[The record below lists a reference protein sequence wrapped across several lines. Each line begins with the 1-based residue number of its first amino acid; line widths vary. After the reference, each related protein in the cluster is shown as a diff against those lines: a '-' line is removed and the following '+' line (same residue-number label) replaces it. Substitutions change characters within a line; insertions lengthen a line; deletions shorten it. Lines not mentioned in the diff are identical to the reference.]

1 MKPGYI
7 MFLVGLVPSMI
18 LEYCYYFIKKLFGFI
33 LVVVFHVTN

>member
-18 LEYCYYFIKKLFGFI
+18 LELFYYFIREPDYLVLF
-33 LVVVFHVTN
+33 